1 MKTKEFFQQVSL
13 NEIQPN
19 EANVRECFDNASIQE
34 LADSIQNSGLIN
46 PLTLRAVGK
55 NQYAIICG
63 ERRFRAAQLLG
74 WKSINAYIKDVTA
87 EEAQELCLIEN
98 IQREDISPIEEAK
111 AYEKLLQTSGDINEL
126 ISRTGKSEKY
136 IRVRLKLNHL
146 IADFAELLQT
156 GEIGIGVAAVICEYS
171 EEIQKDVHSRFFDKT
186 SYSNWFNLPQEAVKK
201 RIESNYTSCLKDYKF
216 NKQEC
221 ASCPHNTA
229 NFSLFCEDSGKCVN
243 PTCLQEKN
251 ASYLTA
257 EAIRIKQENPLA
269 VLCKPVYS
277 QTNDTVIERLLLQEY
292 EIKDNA
298 NCRYYPNEPKQ
309 PDFSNIETE
318 EEKEHL
324 AQLYQN
330 KMQEYNESIK
340 LLEQK
345 EEEGS
350 LTRFVV
356 IQDKNIVF
364 QYQEHEAESKENE
377 LQKELKSL
385 QDKDK
390 RNTELKTINTIKDT
404 KAFIEAN
411 DIPHSEFSES
421 EEKYLYFFLLDA
433 LDRKHHQDLGV
444 TKDTYYVS
452 ENEKKEIVERGLS
465 EELKTIIKRDF
476 LVKGFRTAFGKGVT
490 SDYFIAFAKEHFHDD
505 VEKIEQ
511 KYTEVYNKRFKK
523 IKEQIASIKK
533 QLKQGKKKMQE
544 ASKKA
549 A

>member
-1 MKTKEFFQQVSL
+1 MRLLSPQHGKFF
-13 NEIQPN
+13 
-19 EANVRECFDNASIQE
+19 
-34 LADSIQNSGLIN
+34 
-46 PLTLRAVGK
+46 
-55 NQYAIICG
+55 
-63 ERRFRAAQLLG
+63 
-74 WKSINAYIKDVTA
+74 
-87 EEAQELCLIEN
+87 
-98 IQREDISPIEEAK
+98 
-111 AYEKLLQTSGDINEL
+111 
-126 ISRTGKSEKY
+126 
-136 IRVRLKLNHL
+136 
-146 IADFAELLQT
+146 
-156 GEIGIGVAAVICEYS
+156 
-171 EEIQKDVHSRFFDKT
+171 
-186 SYSNWFNLPQEAVKK
+186 SYSVM
-201 RIESNYTSCLKDYKF
+201 
-216 NKQEC
+216 
-221 ASCPHNTA
+221 
-229 NFSLFCEDSGKCVN
+229 DSGKCVN